1 MHKCLPLRDRDHE
14 ADNEKNTNV
23 GITTHYFTTHRHG
36 FGADRCVDDVTPERI
51 CHRSGGLGAAV
62 YSFIF
67 IVAGSTV
74 SCVAN
79 LIAIAYGQRIAR
91 PEFGNQQI
99 RLAVKGA
106 VLLSAFLT
114 VVLTFSFA
122 FVPDLLV
129 FSGQPAEL
137 TAPAMEY
144 VDTLKW
150 AMLPS
155 LLLLVLR
162 GLTSAFGNVRSIM
175 VMSLL
180 TVALNV
186 PISYVLAFQ
195 LEFGLAG
202 LGAGTSLA
210 ALIVMIGYGIWVF
223 KRPLY
228 APYAPWYNLDEYSL
242 KLMNPLLAMGFP
254 IALAALLEHGLIYGG
269 TLMAGTIGVA
279 ALALHQILL
288 QCLSFTWNINFGFS
302 QAAAI
307 LVGQDFGAEDY
318 DGIKRTSIRSFGLT
332 TLLSVVL
339 AAGFMLWPELI
350 AGAFNLDANLTQL
363 LIAVLW
369 VVALSFIVD
378 AWQLLAINL
387 LRGMKIVVAPTV
399 MTAIGYWLFGLPAA
413 WLLMQKFGLGG
424 IWAGI
429 GIGLGVTGILLLM
442 QLLFAIRK
450 HRAPDSLAVAAS

>member
-1 MHKCLPLRDRDHE
+1 MKKILTLALPLIISQLI
-14 ADNEKNTNV
+14 AMALVLT
-23 GITTHYFTTHRHG
+23 
-36 FGADRCVDDVTPERI
+36 DVWMMSRLSVSAI
-51 CHRSGGLGAAV
+51 AAGGLGAAV

-106 VLLSAFLT
+106 VLLSVFLT

-122 FVPDLLV
+122 FVPELLV

-210 ALIVMIGYGIWVF
+210 ALIVMIGYGSWVF